1 MQVTKVLKR
10 RRGRPRKYTYA
21 VRNIHILI
29 DEKIAQ
35 ELDKFCED
43 HLTTKQQLIHNLIVQ
58 FLYGQGKLGNLLN
71 RRTRKDYY
79 RKFVEY
85 VLYEALKYIRND
97 PKKINIRI
105 PEEKLFKFLGKIDL
119 IPHRSTL
126 DRYIRKMEA
135 EGLCQRIR
143 YLKSIRITAM
153 PGQFKQYL
161 SIDKED
167 FEKIKKWSDLYL
179 STIF

>member
-1 MQVTKVLKR
+1 M
-10 RRGRPRKYTYA
+10 
-21 VRNIHILI
+21 
-29 DEKIAQ
+29 EKIAQ

-97 PKKINIRI
+97 PKKLTFESLKKNFSNSSA
-105 PEEKLFKFLGKIDL
+105 K
-119 IPHRSTL
+119 ST
-126 DRYIRKMEA
+126 
-135 EGLCQRIR
+135 
-143 YLKSIRITAM
+143 
-153 PGQFKQYL
+153 
-161 SIDKED
+161 
-167 FEKIKKWSDLYL
+167 
-179 STIF
+179 